1 MNKTT
6 KSILQFTLF
15 LFLGLLILYLSYRNF
30 SNDYLEDCALKG
42 IPEQECS
49 LLEKLVDDFKTA
61 NFLWIVI
68 IIALFMVSNIF
79 RALRW
84 KQLLDP
90 LGYSPR
96 FFNLLGATMVGYLAN
111 LGLPRMGEIIKP
123 GILTKYEQIPIEK
136 GIGTIVIDRILDVL
150 SLLVV
155 IAIAFVLSFPTFQSY
170 FEANF
175 NVERAQSLQVLGVL
189 AFVGVIGIIVFNR
202 IINNSNLKHPFLK
215 KIQTLWSG
223 FYAGLL
229 SVRNVK
235 NKPLL
240 VVYSIAIWM
249 MYYLM
254 TYLCFFAYAPTAHLG
269 LVAGLVVFVFGTL
282 GIVFPSPGG
291 MGSYHVLV
299 TQALI
304 IFGLNE
310 VEAFSF
316 SNIIFFAIQIFGN
329 IVFGLIFLILLP
341 IFNKND

>member
-6 KSILQFTLF
+6 KSIIQFVIF

-42 IPEQECS
+42 IPESECS
-49 LLEKLVDDFKTA
+49 LLDKLIEDFKTA
-61 NFLWIVI
+61 NYFWIFVI
-68 IIALFMVSNIF
+68 IGLFMVSNVF

-84 KQLLDP
+84 KQLLEP
-90 LGYSPR
+90 LGYKPQ
-96 FFNLLGATMVGYLAN
+96 FVNLLGATMVGYLAN

-123 GILTKYEQIPIEK
+123 GILTKYEKIPIEK

-155 IAIAFVLSFPTFQSY
+155 IAIAFFLSFSTFQAY
-170 FEANF
+170 FEENF
-175 NVERAQSLQVLGVL
+175 SVERAQSLQILGVL
-189 AFVGVIGIIVFNR
+189 AVLGIIGIFILNR
-202 IINNSNLKHPFLK
+202 IISNRNLKHPVLK
-215 KIQTLWSG
+215 KIKELWTG

-240 VVYSIAIWM
+240 ILYSIGIWL

-254 TYLCFFAYAPTAHLG
+254 TYLCFSAYAPTAHLG
-269 LVAGLVVFVFGTL
+269 MVAGLVVFVFGTL

-341 IFNKND
+341 IFNKNE